1 MRRDWTREEIAEL
14 FDLPLTELL
23 FRAAEVHRANHP
35 ADQVQL
41 CTLLSIKTGGCP
53 EDCGYCSQSV
63 KADSGVAA
71 TKLMDVREVLESAA
85 RAKDAG
91 SQRFCMGA
99 AWRNPKDRDMPAI
112 VEIVSWA
119 AGNGDR
125 SENGDYLYGR
135 KRMREI
141 DRELAHLARRM
152 KAAKVID
159 PAQQPDHGRVWFGA
173 TVTIADEDDDQ
184 RTLTLVGDDEQDAS
198 ANRIGWSA
206 PIARTLRG
214 AALGDLRVVRLPQGE
229 KEWEVVGIS
238 YPAG

>member
-1 MRRDWTREEIAEL
+1 MKPATNPITPAGLAALKARYDH
-14 FDLPLTELL
+14 LL
-23 FRAAEVHRANHP
+23 GKER
-35 ADQVQL
+35 
-41 CTLLSIKTGGCP
+41 P
-53 EDCGYCSQSV
+53 E
-63 KADSGVAA
+63 
-71 TKLMDVREVLESAA
+71 
-85 RAKDAG
+85 
-91 SQRFCMGA
+91 
-99 AWRNPKDRDMPAI
+99 I

-159 PAQQPDHGRVWFGA
+159 PAEQPDRAKVWFGA

-198 ANRIGWSA
+198 ANLIGWSA

-214 AALGDLRVVRLPQGE
+214 ASLGDLRVVRLPGGE
-229 KEWEVVGIS
+229 KEWEVVAIS
-238 YPAG
+238 YPAPTMTAATA